1 MTTIR
6 FFRTHGRLTGFSC
19 VGHSGYAPSGE
30 DIVCAA
36 VTSAIRLTECTMND
50 IWKAGAEVFIDQET
64 TAISLKLPPSCP
76 VQKEC
81 EAVLAG
87 LLLYLSELSKE
98 NPDHLTVLEV

>member
-6 FFRTHGRLTGFSC
+6 FFRTHDRLTGFSC

-36 VTSAIRLTECTMND
+36 VTSAIRLTECLIND
-50 IWKAGAEVFIDQET
+50 VHHGAAEVAVDRKT
-64 TAISLKLPPSCP
+64 AAISLRLSPSCKA
-76 VQKEC
+76 QAAC
-81 EAVLAG
+81 EAVLSG
-87 LLLYLSELSKE
+87 LFLYMSELSNE

>member
-6 FFRTHGRLTGFSC
+6 FFRTHDRLTGFSC

-36 VTSAIRLTECTMND
+36 VTSAIRLTECIIND
-50 IWKAGAEVFIDQET
+50 VHHGEAEVNVDEKT
-64 TAISLKLPPSCP
+64 AAISLRLSPSCNKA
-76 VQKEC
+76 VEC

-87 LLLYLSELSKE
+87 LFLYMSELSNE